1 MMIDKKVDDMSVKQ
15 HALSAINSLDDHA
28 DWADVKAVLKEAAKK
43 EGDDVK
49 ADITAAVVV
58 CLAVVGFLAY
68 WLAS

>member
-1 MMIDKKVDDMSVKQ
+1 MSAKQ
-15 HALSAINSLDDHA
+15 TALTVVNQLDETA
-28 DWADVKAVLKEAAKK
+28 DWSDIRAALKEAARK

-68 WLAS
+68 WLAT

>member
-1 MMIDKKVDDMSVKQ
+1 MSVKQ
-15 HALSAINSLDDHA
+15 TALSVINALDDHA
-28 DWADVKAVLKEAAKK
+28 DWSDVKSALKEASKK
-43 EGDDVK
+43 DGDDVN